1 MAPTSFIPCN
11 SAQRSRQD
19 AALAQINPAGIHII
33 RFGVEEDLDKNIA
46 FIRESSSP
54 SLQRR
59 GSMYFIRHDPAF
71 EVEDWYERSGESP
84 NLLPMIGS
92 RRGAG
97 RMNKADGQDTADRL
111 SAVVANSLDTQA
123 KTQDLARRAYQSR
136 TQFHR
141 LFRIVVE
148 ETPAAMRRR
157 LLLERAAYQLGH
169 TGASVT
175 DVALDA
181 NYGSLEAFTRAF
193 RRAFRISPSIYRR
206 MREPHFHLPATNKVH
221 FFALGSSTSG
231 SSTKGGRDMDLF
243 DRFAGNDS
251 WHTRRLL
258 QYASTLTEEQL
269 DRQLPIVVEL
279 LPWRESN
286 KTLRQLLEN
295 IVFTKEV
302 WTAAL
307 AGADMDVNSPSKSQR
322 SPQAMLQ
329 RLEKT
334 DTELHRIL
342 GDVRS
347 RSSWDDT
354 FVDALCEPAE
364 TFTYGG
370 VFAHIMTFN
379 AHRRLMALDAL
390 RQLGVQTEGFGD
402 PMEYEEGVAPWSQ
415 LVAAQ
420 VP

>member
-1 MAPTSFIPCN
+1 
-11 SAQRSRQD
+11 
-19 AALAQINPAGIHII
+19 
-33 RFGVEEDLDKNIA
+33 
-46 FIRESSSP
+46 
-54 SLQRR
+54 
-59 GSMYFIRHDPAF
+59 
-71 EVEDWYERSGESP
+71 
-84 NLLPMIGS
+84 
-92 RRGAG
+92 
-97 RMNKADGQDTADRL
+97 MNKADGRDMADRL
-111 SAVVANSLDTQA
+111 SGVVADSLDTQA

-141 LFRIVVE
+141 LFRTVVE

-169 TGASVT
+169 TGMSVT
-175 DVALDA
+175 EIALDA

-193 RRAFRISPSIYRR
+193 RRAFRTSPSIYRR
-206 MREPHFHLPATNKVH
+206 MGEPHFHLPAQNKIH
-221 FFALGSSTSG
+221 FLALGSP
-231 SSTKGGRDMDLF
+231 TKGGDMDLF

-258 QYASTLTEEQL
+258 EYAGSLTEEQL
-269 DRQLPIVVEL
+269 DRPLPTVVEL

-295 IVFTKEV
+295 IIFTKEV

-307 AGADMDVNSPSKSQR
+307 SGAEMDMNGPPKSQR
-322 SPQAMLQ
+322 SPQAMLK

-334 DTELHRIL
+334 DAELHRIL
-342 GDVRS
+342 GDVRR
-347 RSSWDDT
+347 RSGWDDT

-402 PMEYEEGVAPWSQ
+402 PMEYEESVAPWSQ
-415 LVAAQ
+415 QVALKAR
-420 VP
+420 

>member
-1 MAPTSFIPCN
+1 
-11 SAQRSRQD
+11 
-19 AALAQINPAGIHII
+19 
-33 RFGVEEDLDKNIA
+33 
-46 FIRESSSP
+46 
-54 SLQRR
+54 
-59 GSMYFIRHDPAF
+59 
-71 EVEDWYERSGESP
+71 
-84 NLLPMIGS
+84 
-92 RRGAG
+92 
-97 RMNKADGQDTADRL
+97 MNKADGQETAGRL
-111 SAVVANSLDTQA
+111 SAIVASSLDTPA
-123 KTQDLARRAYQSR
+123 KTQDLARQAYQSR

-141 LFRIVVE
+141 LFRTVVD
-148 ETPAAMRRR
+148 ETPATMRRR
-157 LLLERAAYQLGH
+157 LLLERAAWQLGH
-169 TGASVT
+169 SGMSVT

-193 RRAFRISPSIYRR
+193 RRAFRASPSIYRR
-206 MREPHFHLPATNKVH
+206 LREPHFHLPTSNRIH
-221 FFALGSSTSG
+221 FLAPGFPI
-231 SSTKGGRDMDLF
+231 KGGGDMDLF

-258 QYASTLTEEQL
+258 EYASTLTDEQL
-269 DRQLPIVVEL
+269 DQPLPTVVEL

-307 AGADMDVNSPSKSQR
+307 SGAEMDMNGPPQSQR

-334 DTELHRIL
+334 DAGLHRIL
-342 GDVRS
+342 SDIRNRS
-347 RSSWDDT
+347 AWDDT

-364 TFTYGG
+364 TFTFGG

-390 RQLGVQTEGFGD
+390 RQFGVETQGFGD
-402 PMEYEEGVAPWSQ
+402 PMEYEENVAPWTQ
-415 LVAAQ
+415 QVA
-420 VP
+420 VKTP

>member
-1 MAPTSFIPCN
+1 
-11 SAQRSRQD
+11 
-19 AALAQINPAGIHII
+19 
-33 RFGVEEDLDKNIA
+33 
-46 FIRESSSP
+46 
-54 SLQRR
+54 
-59 GSMYFIRHDPAF
+59 
-71 EVEDWYERSGESP
+71 
-84 NLLPMIGS
+84 
-92 RRGAG
+92 
-97 RMNKADGQDTADRL
+97 MNKANDQEAVNRL
-111 SAVVANSLDTQA
+111 STIVASSLDSQV
-123 KTQDLARRAYQSR
+123 KTKDLARRAYQSR

-169 TGASVT
+169 TGMSVT

-193 RRAFRISPSIYRR
+193 RKAFRISPSIYRR
-206 MREPHFHLPATNKVH
+206 LGDPHFHLPAQNRIH
-221 FFALGSSTSG
+221 FFALGSSMSG
-231 SSTKGGRDMDLF
+231 SSTKGGSDMDLF

-258 QYASTLTEEQL
+258 EYAGTLTEEQL
-269 DRQLPIVVEL
+269 DRPLPTVVEL

-295 IVFTKEV
+295 IIFTKEV

-307 AGADMDVNSPSKSQR
+307 SGAEMDMDGPSQSQR
-322 SPQAMLQ
+322 TPQAMLE
-329 RLEKT
+329 RLKKT
-334 DTELHRIL
+334 DAELHRIL
-342 GDVRS
+342 GDVRG
-347 RSSWDDT
+347 RSGWDDT

-390 RQLGVQTEGFGD
+390 RQLGVQAEGFGD
-402 PMEYEEGVAPWSQ
+402 PMEYEESVAPWSEREA
-415 LVAAQ
+415 LK